1 MDNIQHFSGLN
12 PQNKRGRKKGKGEEN
27 KREKSLD
34 SSDSFIE
41 GKIILMESIG
51 KNKEL
56 GS

>member
-1 MDNIQHFSGLN
+1 M
-12 PQNKRGRKKGKGEEN
+12 RMRKEN